1 MLACATQER
10 KVSPPNLPTPDF
22 FVPLGALISYVK
34 SGNKFTPVHV
44 EDIRSGRCMLFDF
57 SFGQLSCFCVVV
69 DWDF

>member
-44 EDIRSGRCMLFDF
+44 EDIRSGGCSFLVVLFDR
-57 SFGQLSCFCVVV
+57 L
-69 DWDF
+69 